1 MRIDWCAQNRVTLP
15 PLLMSD
21 FNDRR
26 NWNTFV
32 LIGLLPLVV
41 SIVTKLSTITRQKDN
56 FAEFF

>member
-41 SIVTKLSTITRQKDN
+41 SIVTKLDLET
-56 FAEFF
+56 E